1 MAAASTGRGI
11 VLGAASG
18 MKNLQHL
25 LVVATT
31 CGVTLAVAVLT
42 EPGATE
48 AAADAPDRTLTLT
61 ALVRDF
67 RAAHER
73 NGHPDF
79 QAFAGRVHLGLVE
92 PELGPD
98 DKPVMAD
105 AAGWQLQRDYRDEA
119 GRPINPWLVRDGTIE
134 AAREGR
140 IQRTGARRLTSP
152 ERFDQWYRDVPGV
165 NVSYAVDLVLH
176 EDPPGSG
183 VFVYDSHGRRSTEL
197 NAWMQGLP
205 IRGFFPING
214 RGWGN
219 YRFHHRGS
227 TNFHF
232 TTELATTFTYR
243 EDAGYVFGFSGDDDL
258 WVFIDGRLV
267 IDLGGVHPEATQW
280 VDLDEL
286 DWLEDGE
293 TYAMHIFHAERR
305 TVQSNFRVET
315 TIPLRPRAAVQAFD
329 AYD

>member
-1 MAAASTGRGI
+1 MVKSLHQI
-11 VLGAASG
+11 
-18 MKNLQHL
+18 
-25 LVVATT
+25 LVVAAT
-31 CGVTLAVAVLT
+31 CGVVAAAAVLT
-42 EPGATE
+42 RPSAIEGAE
-48 AAADAPDRTLTLT
+48 AAEPRTLALT
-61 ALVRDF
+61 AVVRDF

-73 NGHPDF
+73 GGHPDF
-79 QAFAGRVHLGLVE
+79 QQFAGRVHVGLVE
-92 PELGPD
+92 TELGPD
-98 DKPVMAD
+98 DRPVMAD
-105 AAGWQLQRDYRDEA
+105 PA
-119 GRPINPWLVRDGTIE
+119 GRELRRNFLDEDGLPISPLLVEDGTLDAE
-134 AAREGR
+134 REGSLR
-140 IQRTGARRLTSP
+140 STGSRRLTSP

-165 NVSYAVDLVLH
+165 NLSYAVELVLH

-197 NAWMQGLP
+197 NPWMRGLP

-219 YRFHHRGS
+219 YARYDRGS

-232 TTELATTFTYR
+232 TTELATTFTFR
-243 EDAGYVFGFSGDDDL
+243 EDAGFVFGFSGDDDL
-258 WVFIDGRLV
+258 WVFIDGRMV

-280 VDLDEL
+280 IDLDEL

-315 TIPLRPRAAVQAFD
+315 TIPLRPRASVQAFD
-329 AYD
+329 AFD